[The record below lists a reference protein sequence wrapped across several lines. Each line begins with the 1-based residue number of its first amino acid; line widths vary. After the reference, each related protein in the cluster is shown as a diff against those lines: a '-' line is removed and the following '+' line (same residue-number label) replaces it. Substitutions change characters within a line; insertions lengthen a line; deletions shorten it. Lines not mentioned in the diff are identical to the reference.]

1 MNSPDRDVARGHW
14 QQVSRYGSQPGYP
27 TPNEQRFAAA
37 VAAREAMMA
46 GRPPVAPAVDSS
58 VSRRPWEI
66 VVAAVLGAL
75 APLFVLLAL
84 IIAAFTGGRV
94 LRVLG
99 WALHGIGDSTKAAGV
114 SAAGDVTAFL
124 AQVILFAGV
133 AAGVVVMIG
142 FFAYAWR
149 TLVGTGRARW
159 VALACLALG
168 FFVITPLSP
177 LLIGGFLLLGT
188 LSVVFAFLPGSSAW
202 FSQQRRNRAAPG
214 RRERPGGAG

>member
-1 MNSPDRDVARGHW
+1 MTFPDRGGSREHW
-14 QQVSRYGSQPGYP
+14 QQVTRSGTQPGYP
-27 TPNEQRFAAA
+27 MPNEQRFAAA
-37 VAAREAMMA
+37 AAAREAMIA
-46 GRPPVAPAVDSS
+46 GRAPVLPAAEPS
-58 VSRRPWEI
+58 VSRRPWEV
-66 VVAAVLGAL
+66 VVAAVLGAV

-188 LSVVFAFLPGSSAW
+188 LSVVFAFLPDSSAW
-202 FSQQRRNRAAPG
+202 FAQQRRNRAAPEM
-214 RRERPGGAG
+214 RERPGGAD

>member
-1 MNSPDRDVARGHW
+1 MTFPDRGGSREHW
-14 QQVSRYGSQPGYP
+14 QQVTRSGTQPGYP
-27 TPNEQRFAAA
+27 MPNEQRFAAA
-37 VAAREAMMA
+37 AAAREAMIA
-46 GRPPVAPAVDSS
+46 GRAPVLPAAEPS
-58 VSRRPWEI
+58 VSRRPWEV
-66 VVAAVLGAL
+66 VVAAVLGAV

-84 IIAAFTGGRV
+84 TIAAFTGGRV

-99 WALHGIGDSTKAAGV
+99 WALHGIGDSTEAAGV
-114 SAAGDVTAFL
+114 SAAGDITAFL

-214 RRERPGGAG
+214 IMERPGGAG

>member
-1 MNSPDRDVARGHW
+1 MTFPDRGGSREHW
-14 QQVSRYGSQPGYP
+14 QQVTRSGTQPGYP
-27 TPNEQRFAAA
+27 MPNEQRFAAA
-37 VAAREAMMA
+37 AAAREAMIA
-46 GRPPVAPAVDSS
+46 GRAPVLPAAEPS
-58 VSRRPWEI
+58 VSRRPWEV
-66 VVAAVLGAL
+66 VVAAVLGAV

-84 IIAAFTGGRV
+84 TIAAFTGGRV

-99 WALHGIGDSTKAAGV
+99 WALHGIGDSTEAAGV

-124 AQVILFAGV
+124 ANVILFVGV
-133 AAGVVVMIG
+133 VAGVVVMIG